1 MSVLENLIKIKTIR
15 LNSVDIMSFQTTFG
29 TYVIAEVQIPN
40 LKNRLGIPRTS
51 IIVSVSAAQSPGY
64 VETVTY
70 NYNDD
75 TAYVGNIVNIG
86 NPRWVEINVSY
97 IIS

>member
-1 MSVLENLIKIKTIR
+1 MSL
-15 LNSVDIMSFQTTFG
+15 QTSYG
-29 TYVIAEVQIPN
+29 SYMIAEVQVPN
-40 LKNRLGIPRTS
+40 LKNRLGIPSTS
-51 IIVSVSAAQSPGY
+51 MIIAVSAAQSPGY
-64 VETVTY
+64 VEIVTY

-97 IIS
+97 ILPI

>member
-1 MSVLENLIKIKTIR
+1 M
-15 LNSVDIMSFQTTFG
+15 
-29 TYVIAEVQIPN
+29 IAEVKVPN
-40 LKNRLGIPRTS
+40 LKNRLGIPSTS
-51 IIVSVSAAQSPGY
+51 MIIAVSAAQSPGY
-64 VETVTY
+64 VEIVTY

-97 IIS
+97 ILPI